1 MARGSSSWC
10 AASLCGVL
18 AVGCRAPVAPEPSP
32 PEPVPTAVPRAA
44 SSFVLAQL
52 GTGAFRVHGPLDG
65 VAFVPDGKRIVA
77 VSQTAGVYVFDRA
90 TGRVAMHLPFEG
102 DIADM
107 ALLPDGDS
115 VLVSGRGGVHRYS
128 LHEQAEG
135 TPLLVVETQ
144 TGAIDVD
151 ADGKNLVVTDGGAAL
166 RVLSVE
172 TGDELAKFGGFADYR
187 DVVFVPRSDWVAA
200 SLSDRVGLWNWHTG
214 DREHQLPTSQV
225 GRFAVGAD
233 GRWIAVVG
241 YGTGPE
247 VSLWSLD
254 NGERR
259 HVLAMGA
266 TGHLAST
273 PDGGLLLV
281 NEETDVAVW
290 DVRTGQRRLTLSPTS
305 SYDRTMAV
313 SPDGATLAAGGN
325 DHTIGLWS
333 LTDGSYQTPQ
343 SGHRGEVLE
352 LAFSP
357 DGRRLMS
364 ASYGDQR
371 AIVWSVDDR
380 RALFD
385 VEAPE
390 GFGAAAFDPKGGGIV
405 VVEHVGMQDERL
417 VRTSETGE
425 ELGRWNASLSLVR
438 DAQWLPDGQL
448 ALAEGGRI
456 SVMPIDGRSATWQS
470 DNLFDDVDLT
480 TDAEAD
486 FSEDGS
492 QAVVYGG
499 SHWMVVDV
507 TAKSVGRRGSVAACR
522 FIEEATI
529 AAGGD
534 VVVGSETERG
544 AEHSL
549 VIVWRNGVRERALP
563 IEGSTRALVTDR
575 DAGRIAFLADESI
588 GVWDPIGD
596 RVWTVERTVP
606 TALAMTP
613 GGERLAV
620 GFGNGTVEVWDVEAM
635 MRRVEARDAP
645 VPEPPEPC
653 PEDASGG
660 GFGLIGTMGGRP
672 TAELYEGMFEP
683 PAD

>member
-1 MARGSSSWC
+1 MAKDSSSWC
-10 AASLCGVL
+10 VASALL
-18 AVGCRAPVAPEPSP
+18 LGCAAPVAPDPSP
-32 PEPVPTAVPRAA
+32 PASPPTESPRTE
-44 SSFVLAQL
+44 SSIVLAQL
-52 GTGAFRVHGPLDG
+52 GSGAFRVHGPLDG

-90 TGRVAMHLPFEG
+90 TGRIQLHLPFEG

-135 TPLLVVETQ
+135 TPLLPVETQ

-151 ADGKNLVVTDGGAAL
+151 ATGEHLVVTDGGAAL

-172 TGDELAKFGGFADYR
+172 TGDELAKFGGFANYEDA
-187 DVVFVPRSDWVAA
+187 VFVPRSDWVAA

-214 DREHQLPTSQV
+214 DREHQLPTSQI

-241 YGTGPE
+241 YGKGPE

-259 HVLAMGA
+259 HVLAVGS
-266 TGHLAST
+266 TGTLAST

-281 NEETDVAVW
+281 NENTDVGVW
-290 DVRTGQRRLTLSPTS
+290 DVRTGQRRLSLSPTS

-313 SPDGATLAAGGN
+313 SADGKTLAAGGN

-333 LTDGSYQTPQ
+333 LADGSYETPR
-343 SGHRGEVLE
+343 SGHRGEVLQ

-357 DGRRLMS
+357 DGKRLVS

-371 AIVWSVDDR
+371 AIVWDLEES
-380 RALFD
+380 RALFE
-385 VEAPE
+385 VEAPN
-390 GFGAAAFDPKGGGIV
+390 GFGAAAFDPKGGGLL
-405 VVEHVGMQDERL
+405 VVENGWLDGQQM

-425 ELGRWNASLSLVR
+425 VLVRWNAKLSLVR
-438 DAQWLPDGQL
+438 DAHWLGDGQL

-456 SVMPIDGRSATWQS
+456 SVLPIEGRSASWQS
-470 DNLFDDVDLT
+470 KNLFDDGDLT
-480 TDAEAD
+480 SDGEAS
-486 FSEDGS
+486 FSADGS
-492 QAVVYGG
+492 RAVVYGG
-499 SHWMVVDV
+499 TRWMVVDL
-507 TAKSVGRRGSVAACR
+507 AARSVRQRGSVAACK
-522 FIEEATI
+522 FVDQAVI
-529 AAGGD
+529 AADGD
-534 VVVGSETERG
+534 VVVGSETEFD
-544 AEHSL
+544 AEDGL
-549 VIVWRNGVRERALP
+549 VILWRNGVRERALP
-563 IEGSTRALVTDR
+563 VERSPRALASDR
-575 DAGRIAFLADESI
+575 DAGRIAFATEKEV
-588 GVWDPIGD
+588 GVWDPVGG

-613 GGERLAV
+613 DGERLAV
-620 GFGNGTVEVWDVEAM
+620 GFGNGTIEVWDVDVM
-635 MRRVEARDAP
+635 MRRVEAADAAKP
-645 VPEPPEPC
+645 GTPEAC
-653 PEDASGG
+653 PEDDGLGEFGAF
-660 GFGLIGTMGGRP
+660 GFSGGRP
-672 TAELYEGMFEP
+672 AAEIYQGMFEP